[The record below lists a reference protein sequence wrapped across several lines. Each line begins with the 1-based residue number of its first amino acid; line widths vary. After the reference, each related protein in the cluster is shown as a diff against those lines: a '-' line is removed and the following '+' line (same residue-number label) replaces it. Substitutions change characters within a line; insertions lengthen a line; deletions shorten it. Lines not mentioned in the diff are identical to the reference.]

1 MAIKFFKTLGLSKLF
16 KKNTSKNYHQ
26 TSSVSADNLTDDSKS
41 LGVTQKS
48 IVHITAQDGDAA
60 EYGGRFITGTNVLWI
75 QDQPFFDSKN
85 ILFGIS
91 MQCRANT
98 VYITAPKGV
107 LKEGDYVVL
116 GRFGHNQLNGWTVPA
131 KQFESNPQHLPLYT
145 FNIQFDTGSAN
156 RMIGNTQFFKVQNL
170 METLQTALSNLQ
182 EEQKSLKIKNIDP
195 RKYTLGLS
203 VWRDNVR
210 ISEWMPFEY
219 DYDYSGSIQKDDSGN
234 PVYNVDNLPE
244 KEPRL
249 KLKKGLYL
257 PGIQNVTYNKLL
269 VLIAQNRLVPGRQYC
284 MTDYEPSSV
293 KADLIVATTE
303 EHKLYLTA
311 LTNNTLSENG
321 ILVYGNQLCE
331 VKYGLKKN
339 RWSTE
344 WTFSENAEVND
355 GGNFNIEATGQGI
368 ELTWKVISKNSV
380 PDDNKSVVIDFGLEE
395 PLLWIHTYVD
405 NSDSLIAGTDLYAVI
420 QQSDLYPNDSIMAYC
435 YEPTTLGLAIQF
447 LIDIDPQYLIP
458 FYTNTYKGEVYW
470 MRDPYNNEATYDFK
484 GYKVKVGNT
493 NFWTFSDSNENDGS
507 RNGKCTNNRILYEGY
522 YNVFAP
528 DVHNLVLNT
537 KYNIQQIDTGTI
549 ITFNNKIFANG
560 YIIPGGTSSEFLMAN
575 GSTLKGIDATA
586 TKLDASADPTVNF
599 NNSTF
604 NFGIPSG
611 QDGSKWY
618 SGTAIT
624 GTNTTGTK
632 FTSSGITAALA
643 KDKYYNTD
651 TCNIYE
657 CVTGGNASTAT
668 WKYIGNIK
676 GDTGS
681 VANIEDGTSGEV
693 VTGLTL
699 SNGTITMNKGS
710 VGGRN
715 LLKENKW
722 SNATKTSDSYL
733 GNPVYSCT
741 YPTSNAP
748 SNGLFD
754 ITYSDDLNGKFANGE
769 YVTVSF
775 YAKSSTNITD
785 IKGGKIAHHF
795 YNIKQ
800 ATTGGLTSG
809 TTSSWGYSNS
819 NIIDGATYNIPLT
832 TTWKKYSITWKLDDQ
847 NAEKDN
853 ITISLI
859 LIRLKEGTKGT
870 TIYFS
875 NVKLEKGSVPTDW
888 SVAPEEGDL
897 YNNSAS
903 PTITVGGIGP
913 STNLQNKT
921 MKEMFDLLLYP
932 VVAFKD
938 LYVQV
943 SPSSFEYNTK
953 PNSITYTA
961 KFTAGSKD
969 VSYIW
974 DNDKTKTSNSITI
987 TPTAKLTSGPRH
999 SVTVSDT
1006 SAGGTTTLSAS
1017 GAPGITYRWFFGLGT
1032 ETTPA
1037 LGTVGSL
1044 GTSVTKRDY
1053 PLQGDTT
1060 NYKVWLLYPN
1070 ITGWT
1075 MPTILNMGAPF
1086 NDYAEI
1092 NGVTYNGL
1100 SYKAFKFNPEYKA
1113 GETKFTLQ

>member
-1 MAIKFFKTLGLSKLF
+1 MAIKFFKVLGGLSKLF
-16 KKNTSKNYHQ
+16 NKSNKKDDFS
-26 TSSVSADNLTDDSKS
+26 NLTTAASNK
-41 LGVTQKS
+41 GINENS
-48 IVHITAQDGDAA
+48 IVHVTATSDD
-60 EYGGRFITGTNVLWI
+60 TGSFGARYLPDTSVLYVNG
-75 QDQPFFDSKN
+75 QPHIDSKN

-91 MQCRANT
+91 MQ
-98 VYITAPKGV
+98 VYSNIPVFIAPKGL
-107 LKEGDYVVL
+107 LKATDTVKVARIRKTNASGKNSHGADSIGLTIPDQDLGITLKKYAGDTAESSNMEKWAFCVSTSY
-116 GRFGHNQLNGWTVPA
+116 LNIS
-131 KQFESNPQHLPLYT
+131 ELSLLL
-145 FNIQFDTGSAN
+145 
-156 RMIGNTQFFKVQNL
+156 NTQSKAGAILTDSKIAFSIWRNQVQVSDWFQWYFDGSQLKV
-170 METLQTALSNLQ
+170 E
-182 EEQKSLKIKNIDP
+182 
-195 RKYTLGLS
+195 
-203 VWRDNVR
+203 
-210 ISEWMPFEY
+210 
-219 DYDYSGSIQKDDSGN
+219 
-234 PVYNVDNLPE
+234 
-244 KEPRL
+244 
-249 KLKKGLYL
+249 KGLYL
-257 PGIQNVTYNKLL
+257 PGVQEIKYEDLL
-269 VLIAQNRLVPGRQYC
+269 AKAKSEKLVPGRRYC
-284 MTDYEPSSV
+284 ITDYCPTSV
-293 KADLIVATTE
+293 RSDLVNAGVQN
-303 EHKLYLTA
+303 KGLYLTA
-311 LTNNTLSENG
+311 LTKNTLSEDG
-321 ILVYGNQLCE
+321 ILVYGDQQCE
-331 VKYGLKKN
+331 VKYGITKN
-339 RWSTE
+339 RWS
-344 WTFSENAEVND
+344 SND
-355 GGNFNIEATGQGI
+355 
-368 ELTWKVISKNSV
+368 IS
-380 PDDNKSVVIDFGLEE
+380 
-395 PLLWIHTYVD
+395 
-405 NSDSLIAGTDLYAVI
+405 TDT
-420 QQSDLYPNDSIMAYC
+420 N
-435 YEPTTLGLAIQF
+435 
-447 LIDIDPQYLIP
+447 
-458 FYTNTYKGEVYW
+458 YTGEVYW

-484 GYKVKVGNT
+484 GYKLKDGNT
-493 NFWTFSDSNENDGS
+493 TYWTFNADDESDGS
-507 RNGKCTNNRILYEGY
+507 SNGECTNNRILYDGY
-522 YNVFAP
+522 YNILSP
-528 DVHNLVLNT
+528 GIHNLVLNV
-537 KYNIQQIDTGTI
+537 KRGDQIIHQTNDQYSNQI
-549 ITFNNKIFANG
+549 VAKG
-560 YIIPGGTSSEFLMAN
+560 YQTPSGTSSEFLMAN

-657 CVTGGNASTAT
+657 CVIGGNASTAT

-800 ATTGGLTSG
+800 ATTGGLTSR
-809 TTSSWGYSNS
+809 TTSSWGYSGS

-859 LIRLKEGTKGT
+859 LFRLKEVTKGT

-875 NVKLEKGSVPTDW
+875 NVKLEKGSIPTDW

-913 STNLQNKT
+913 SSNLQNKT

-974 DNDKTKTSNSITI
+974 DNDKTKTSDSITI

-1037 LGTVGSL
+1037 LGTVGLL
-1044 GTSVTKRDY
+1044 GTSVPKRDY
-1053 PLQGDTT
+1053 PLQGNTT

>member
-1 MAIKFFKTLGLSKLF
+1 MAIKFFKVLGGLSKLF
-16 KKNTSKNYHQ
+16 NKSNKKDDFS
-26 TSSVSADNLTDDSKS
+26 NLTTAASNK
-41 LGVTQKS
+41 GINENS
-48 IVHITAQDGDAA
+48 IVHVTATSDD
-60 EYGGRFITGTNVLWI
+60 TGSFGARYLPDTSVLYVNG
-75 QDQPFFDSKN
+75 QPHIDSKN

-91 MQCRANT
+91 MQ
-98 VYITAPKGV
+98 VYSNIPVFIAPKGL
-107 LKEGDYVVL
+107 LKATDTVKVARIRKTNASGKNSHGADSIGLTIPDQDLGITLKKYAGDTVESSNMEKWAFCVSTSY
-116 GRFGHNQLNGWTVPA
+116 LNIS
-131 KQFESNPQHLPLYT
+131 ELSLLL
-145 FNIQFDTGSAN
+145 
-156 RMIGNTQFFKVQNL
+156 NTQSKAGAILTDSKIAFSIWRNQVQVSDWFQWYFDGSQLKV
-170 METLQTALSNLQ
+170 E
-182 EEQKSLKIKNIDP
+182 
-195 RKYTLGLS
+195 
-203 VWRDNVR
+203 
-210 ISEWMPFEY
+210 
-219 DYDYSGSIQKDDSGN
+219 
-234 PVYNVDNLPE
+234 
-244 KEPRL
+244 
-249 KLKKGLYL
+249 KGLYL
-257 PGIQNVTYNKLL
+257 PGVQEIKYEDLL
-269 VLIAQNRLVPGRQYC
+269 AKAKSEKLVPGRRYC
-284 MTDYEPSSV
+284 ITDYCPTSV
-293 KADLIVATTE
+293 RSDLVNAGVQN
-303 EHKLYLTA
+303 KGLYLTA
-311 LTNNTLSENG
+311 LTKNTLSEDG
-321 ILVYGNQLCE
+321 ILVYGDQQCE
-331 VKYGLKKN
+331 VKYGITKN
-339 RWSTE
+339 RWS
-344 WTFSENAEVND
+344 SND
-355 GGNFNIEATGQGI
+355 
-368 ELTWKVISKNSV
+368 IS
-380 PDDNKSVVIDFGLEE
+380 
-395 PLLWIHTYVD
+395 
-405 NSDSLIAGTDLYAVI
+405 TDT
-420 QQSDLYPNDSIMAYC
+420 N
-435 YEPTTLGLAIQF
+435 
-447 LIDIDPQYLIP
+447 
-458 FYTNTYKGEVYW
+458 YTGEVYW

-484 GYKVKVGNT
+484 GYKLKDGNT
-493 NFWTFSDSNENDGS
+493 TYWTFNADDESDGS
-507 RNGKCTNNRILYEGY
+507 SNGECTNNRILYDGY
-522 YNVFAP
+522 YNILSP
-528 DVHNLVLNT
+528 GIHNLVLNV
-537 KYNIQQIDTGTI
+537 KRGDQIIHQTNDQYSNQI
-549 ITFNNKIFANG
+549 VAKG
-560 YIIPGGTSSEFLMAN
+560 YQTPSGTSSQFLMAD
-575 GSTLKGIDATA
+575 GSTLNGIDATA

-643 KDKYYNTD
+643 RDKYLNTSNS
-651 TCNIYE
+651 NIYE

-668 WKYIGNIK
+668 WKYIGNIKGAKGDTGAKGDKGDTGAKGDTGVGITKIEDSGETGSGAERTITVTLTDGNTQTFTVYNGAKGEQGDKGDK

-722 SNATKTSDSYL
+722 RNATKTSDSYL

-785 IKGGKIAHHF
+785 SKGEKIVHHF

-800 ATTGGLTSG
+800 TTTGGLTSR

-819 NIIDGATYNIPLT
+819 NIADGLAYNISLT

-853 ITISLI
+853 ITISLK
-859 LIRLKEGTKGT
+859 LFRLKEVTKGT

-875 NVKLEKGSVPTDW
+875 NVKLEKGSIPTDW

-897 YNNSAS
+897 YNNSAH

-913 STNLQNKT
+913 DTNLQNKT

-1053 PLQGDTT
+1053 SLQGDTT

>member
-1 MAIKFFKTLGLSKLF
+1 MAIKFFKVLGGLSKLF
-16 KKNTSKNYHQ
+16 NKSNKKDDFS
-26 TSSVSADNLTDDSKS
+26 NLTTAASNK
-41 LGVTQKS
+41 GINENS
-48 IVHITAQDGDAA
+48 IVHVTATSDD
-60 EYGGRFITGTNVLWI
+60 TGSFGARYLPDTSVLYVNG
-75 QDQPFFDSKN
+75 QPHIDSKN

-91 MQCRANT
+91 MQ
-98 VYITAPKGV
+98 VYSNIPVFIAPKGL
-107 LKEGDYVVL
+107 LKATDTVKVARIRKTNASGKNSHGADSIGLTIPDQDLGITLKKYAGDTVESSNMEKWAFCVSTSY
-116 GRFGHNQLNGWTVPA
+116 LNIS
-131 KQFESNPQHLPLYT
+131 ELSLLL
-145 FNIQFDTGSAN
+145 
-156 RMIGNTQFFKVQNL
+156 NTQSKAGAILTDSKIAFSIWRNQVQVSDWFQWYFDGSQLKV
-170 METLQTALSNLQ
+170 E
-182 EEQKSLKIKNIDP
+182 
-195 RKYTLGLS
+195 
-203 VWRDNVR
+203 
-210 ISEWMPFEY
+210 
-219 DYDYSGSIQKDDSGN
+219 
-234 PVYNVDNLPE
+234 
-244 KEPRL
+244 
-249 KLKKGLYL
+249 KGLYL
-257 PGIQNVTYNKLL
+257 PGVQEIKYEDLL
-269 VLIAQNRLVPGRQYC
+269 AKAKSEKLVPGRRYC
-284 MTDYEPSSV
+284 ITDYCPTSV
-293 KADLIVATTE
+293 RSDLVNAGVQN
-303 EHKLYLTA
+303 KGLYLTA
-311 LTNNTLSENG
+311 LTKNTLSEDG
-321 ILVYGNQLCE
+321 ILVYGDQQCE
-331 VKYGLKKN
+331 VKYGITKN
-339 RWSTE
+339 RWS
-344 WTFSENAEVND
+344 SND
-355 GGNFNIEATGQGI
+355 
-368 ELTWKVISKNSV
+368 IS
-380 PDDNKSVVIDFGLEE
+380 
-395 PLLWIHTYVD
+395 
-405 NSDSLIAGTDLYAVI
+405 TDT
-420 QQSDLYPNDSIMAYC
+420 N
-435 YEPTTLGLAIQF
+435 
-447 LIDIDPQYLIP
+447 
-458 FYTNTYKGEVYW
+458 YTGEVYW

-484 GYKVKVGNT
+484 GYKLKVGNT

-507 RNGKCTNNRILYEGY
+507 RNGECTNNRILYEGY

-537 KYNIQQIDTGTI
+537 KYNNIQQIDNGTNI
-549 ITFNNKIFANG
+549 PFGNKILANG
-560 YIIPGGTSSEFLMAN
+560 YIIPEGTSSEFLMAD
-575 GSTLKGIDATA
+575 GSTLNGIDATA

-643 KDKYYNTD
+643 RDKYLNTSNS
-651 TCNIYE
+651 NIYE
-657 CVTGGNASTAT
+657 CVIGGNASTAT
-668 WKYIGNIK
+668 WKYIGNIKGAKGDTGAKGEQGDKGDK

-853 ITISLI
+853 ITISLK
-859 LIRLKEGTKGT
+859 LFRLKEVTKGT

-875 NVKLEKGSVPTDW
+875 NVKLEKGSIPTDW

-897 YNNSAS
+897 YNNSAH

-913 STNLQNKT
+913 DTNLENKT

-932 VVAFKD
+932 
-938 LYVQV
+938 YVEFGLSASV
-943 SPSSFEYNTK
+943 SPRVYEYNTI
-953 PNSITYTA
+953 PTLTYTA
-961 KFTAGSKD
+961 YITNGSKEINTI
-969 VSYIW
+969 SW
-974 DNDKTKTSNSITI
+974 DGGKSITRSY
-987 TPTAKLTSGPRH
+987 TPTFTTKQTSSIQK
-999 SVTVSDT
+999 SVTVTDKYPKSKTVSATANPGYYMNLFYSSKTLANIADSDITGDLYAWQSDT
-1006 SAGGTTTLSAS
+1006 NNKTFIKTSTSSATNLYFVIKTGWWTNKKTLN
-1017 GAPGITYRWFFGLGT
+1017 T
-1032 ETTPA
+1032 
-1037 LGTVGSL
+1037 TVGPVEVDSSNIRTSVSKNGTNYTVVYL
-1044 GTSVTKRDY
+1044 GNLSGTSTYTV
-1053 PLQGDTT
+1053 
-1060 NYKVWLLYPN
+1060 KV
-1070 ITGWT
+1070 
-1075 MPTILNMGAPF
+1075 
-1086 NDYAEI
+1086 
-1092 NGVTYNGL
+1092 
-1100 SYKAFKFNPEYKA
+1100 
-1113 GETKFTLQ
+1113 

>member
-1 MAIKFFKTLGLSKLF
+1 MAIKFFKVLGGLSKLF
-16 KKNTSKNYHQ
+16 NKSNKKDDFS
-26 TSSVSADNLTDDSKS
+26 NLTTAASNK
-41 LGVTQKS
+41 GINENS
-48 IVHITAQDGDAA
+48 IVHVTATSDD
-60 EYGGRFITGTNVLWI
+60 TGSFGARYLPDTSVLYVNG
-75 QDQPFFDSKN
+75 QPHIDSKN

-91 MQCRANT
+91 MQ
-98 VYITAPKGV
+98 VYSNIPVFIAPKGL
-107 LKEGDYVVL
+107 LKATDTVKVARIRKTNASGKNSHGADSIGLTIPDQDLGITLKKYAGDTVESSNMEKWAFCVSTSY
-116 GRFGHNQLNGWTVPA
+116 LNIS
-131 KQFESNPQHLPLYT
+131 ELSLLL
-145 FNIQFDTGSAN
+145 
-156 RMIGNTQFFKVQNL
+156 NTQSKAGAILTDSKIAFSIWRNQVQVSDWFQWYFDGSQLKV
-170 METLQTALSNLQ
+170 E
-182 EEQKSLKIKNIDP
+182 
-195 RKYTLGLS
+195 
-203 VWRDNVR
+203 
-210 ISEWMPFEY
+210 
-219 DYDYSGSIQKDDSGN
+219 
-234 PVYNVDNLPE
+234 
-244 KEPRL
+244 
-249 KLKKGLYL
+249 KGLYL
-257 PGIQNVTYNKLL
+257 PGVQEIKYEDLL
-269 VLIAQNRLVPGRQYC
+269 AKAKSEKLVPGRRYC
-284 MTDYEPSSV
+284 ITDYCPTSV
-293 KADLIVATTE
+293 RSDLVNAGVQN
-303 EHKLYLTA
+303 KGLYLTA
-311 LTNNTLSENG
+311 LTKNTLSEDG
-321 ILVYGNQLCE
+321 ILVYGDQQCE
-331 VKYGLKKN
+331 VKYGITKN
-339 RWSTE
+339 RWS
-344 WTFSENAEVND
+344 SND
-355 GGNFNIEATGQGI
+355 
-368 ELTWKVISKNSV
+368 IS
-380 PDDNKSVVIDFGLEE
+380 
-395 PLLWIHTYVD
+395 
-405 NSDSLIAGTDLYAVI
+405 TDT
-420 QQSDLYPNDSIMAYC
+420 N
-435 YEPTTLGLAIQF
+435 
-447 LIDIDPQYLIP
+447 
-458 FYTNTYKGEVYW
+458 YTGEVYW

-484 GYKVKVGNT
+484 GYKLKVGNT

-507 RNGKCTNNRILYEGY
+507 RNGECTNNRILYEGY

-537 KYNIQQIDTGTI
+537 KYNNIQQIDNGTNI
-549 ITFNNKIFANG
+549 PFGNKILANG
-560 YIIPGGTSSEFLMAN
+560 YIIPEGTSSEFLMAD
-575 GSTLKGIDATA
+575 GSTLNGIDATA

-643 KDKYYNTD
+643 RDKYLNTSNS
-651 TCNIYE
+651 NIYE
-657 CVTGGNASTAT
+657 CVIGGNASTAT
-668 WKYIGNIK
+668 WKYIGNIKGAKGDTGAKGEQGDKGDK

-785 IKGGKIAHHF
+785 SKGWKILHYF
-795 YNIKQ
+795 YNTKQ
-800 ATTGGLTSG
+800 VTTGGLTSR

-819 NIIDGATYNIPLT
+819 NIADGLAYNIPLT

-859 LIRLKEGTKGT
+859 LFRLKEVTKGT

-875 NVKLEKGSVPTDW
+875 NVKLEKGSIPTDW

-897 YNNSAS
+897 YNNSAH

-913 STNLQNKT
+913 DTNLENKT

-953 PNSITYTA
+953 PNSIIYTA
-961 KFTAGSKD
+961 RFTAGSKD

>member
-1 MAIKFFKTLGLSKLF
+1 MAIKFFKVLGGLSKLF
-16 KKNTSKNYHQ
+16 NKSNKKDDFS
-26 TSSVSADNLTDDSKS
+26 NLTTAASNK
-41 LGVTQKS
+41 GINENS
-48 IVHITAQDGDAA
+48 IVHVTATSDD
-60 EYGGRFITGTNVLWI
+60 TGSFGARYLPDTSVLYVNG
-75 QDQPFFDSKN
+75 QPHIDSKN

-91 MQCRANT
+91 MQ
-98 VYITAPKGV
+98 VYSNIPVFIAPKGL
-107 LKEGDYVVL
+107 LKATDTVKVARIRKTNASGKNSHGADSIGLTIPDQDLGITLKKYAGDTAESSNMEKWAFCVSTSY
-116 GRFGHNQLNGWTVPA
+116 LNIS
-131 KQFESNPQHLPLYT
+131 ELSLLL
-145 FNIQFDTGSAN
+145 
-156 RMIGNTQFFKVQNL
+156 NTQSKAGAILTDSKIAFSIWRNQVQVSDWFQWYFDGSQLKV
-170 METLQTALSNLQ
+170 E
-182 EEQKSLKIKNIDP
+182 
-195 RKYTLGLS
+195 
-203 VWRDNVR
+203 
-210 ISEWMPFEY
+210 
-219 DYDYSGSIQKDDSGN
+219 
-234 PVYNVDNLPE
+234 
-244 KEPRL
+244 
-249 KLKKGLYL
+249 KGLYL
-257 PGIQNVTYNKLL
+257 PGVQEIKYEDLL
-269 VLIAQNRLVPGRQYC
+269 AKAKSEKLVPGRRYC
-284 MTDYEPSSV
+284 ITDYCPTSV
-293 KADLIVATTE
+293 RSDLVNAGVQN
-303 EHKLYLTA
+303 KGLYLTA
-311 LTNNTLSENG
+311 LTKNTLSEDG
-321 ILVYGNQLCE
+321 ILVYGDQQCE

-355 GGNFNIEATGQGI
+355 GGNFNIEATGQRM

-395 PLLWIHTYVD
+395 PLLWIHTHVD
-405 NSDSLIAGTDLYAVI
+405 NSDSVIAGIDLYAAI
-420 QQSDLYPNDSIMAYC
+420 QQSDLYPNDSITAYC

-484 GYKVKVGNT
+484 GYKVKVGNI

-537 KYNIQQIDTGTI
+537 KYDIQQIDTGTS

-560 YIIPGGTSSEFLMAN
+560 YIIPEGTSSEFLMAN

-643 KDKYYNTD
+643 RDKYLNTSNS
-651 TCNIYE
+651 NIYE
-657 CVTGGNASTAT
+657 CVIGGNASTAT

-715 LLKENKW
+715 LLLGSRVPSFGQWTGQIEKYESKDEYYQI
-722 SNATKTSDSYL
+722 TS
-733 GNPVYSCT
+733 
-741 YPTSNAP
+741 
-748 SNGLFD
+748 
-754 ITYSDDLNGKFANGE
+754 
-769 YVTVSF
+769 
-775 YAKSSTNITD
+775 
-785 IKGGKIAHHF
+785 KG
-795 YNIKQ
+795 
-800 ATTGGLTSG
+800 
-809 TTSSWGYSNS
+809 
-819 NIIDGATYNIPLT
+819 
-832 TTWKKYSITWKLDDQ
+832 
-847 NAEKDN
+847 KDN
-853 ITISLI
+853 ISFYWNAFDNLTVKELKGNYITISGFVKTDVDDKVKIGIVFQKSAGDTTAMGSYYTTASYFNINSGEWTRIHSTFKCEHNLDETFTDSNNATYKI
-859 LIRLKEGTKGT
+859 GASCIVIASTNPTVTKT
-870 TIYFS
+870 VYQVKQF
-875 NVKLEKGSVPTDW
+875 KLEFGSVPTDW

-897 YNNSAS
+897 YNNSAY

-913 STNLQNKT
+913 DTNLENKT

-961 KFTAGSKD
+961 RFTAGSKD

-999 SVTVSDT
+999 SVTVSDI

-1053 PLQGDTT
+1053 PLQGNTT

>member
-1 MAIKFFKTLGLSKLF
+1 MAIKFFKVLGGLSKLF
-16 KKNTSKNYHQ
+16 NKSNKKDDFS
-26 TSSVSADNLTDDSKS
+26 NLTTAASNK
-41 LGVTQKS
+41 GINENS
-48 IVHITAQDGDAA
+48 IVHVTATSDD
-60 EYGGRFITGTNVLWI
+60 TGSFGARYLPDTSVLYVNG
-75 QDQPFFDSKN
+75 QPHIDSKN

-91 MQCRANT
+91 MQ
-98 VYITAPKGV
+98 VYSNIPVFIAPKGL
-107 LKEGDYVVL
+107 LKATDTVKVARIRKTNASGKNSHGADSIGLTIPDQDLGITLKKYAGDTAESSNMEKWAFCVSTSY
-116 GRFGHNQLNGWTVPA
+116 LNIS
-131 KQFESNPQHLPLYT
+131 ELSLLL
-145 FNIQFDTGSAN
+145 
-156 RMIGNTQFFKVQNL
+156 NTQSKAGAILTDSKIAFSIWRNQVQVSDWFQWYFDGSQLKV
-170 METLQTALSNLQ
+170 E
-182 EEQKSLKIKNIDP
+182 
-195 RKYTLGLS
+195 
-203 VWRDNVR
+203 
-210 ISEWMPFEY
+210 
-219 DYDYSGSIQKDDSGN
+219 
-234 PVYNVDNLPE
+234 
-244 KEPRL
+244 
-249 KLKKGLYL
+249 KGLYL
-257 PGIQNVTYNKLL
+257 PGVQEIKYEDLL
-269 VLIAQNRLVPGRQYC
+269 AKAKSEKLVPGRRYC
-284 MTDYEPSSV
+284 ITDYCPTSV
-293 KADLIVATTE
+293 RSDLVNAGVQN
-303 EHKLYLTA
+303 KGLYLTA
-311 LTNNTLSENG
+311 LTKNTLSEDG
-321 ILVYGNQLCE
+321 ILVYGNQQCE
-331 VKYGLKKN
+331 VKYGITKN
-339 RWSTE
+339 RWS
-344 WTFSENAEVND
+344 SND
-355 GGNFNIEATGQGI
+355 
-368 ELTWKVISKNSV
+368 IS
-380 PDDNKSVVIDFGLEE
+380 
-395 PLLWIHTYVD
+395 
-405 NSDSLIAGTDLYAVI
+405 TDT
-420 QQSDLYPNDSIMAYC
+420 N
-435 YEPTTLGLAIQF
+435 
-447 LIDIDPQYLIP
+447 
-458 FYTNTYKGEVYW
+458 YTGEVYW

-484 GYKVKVGNT
+484 GYKLKVGNT

-507 RNGKCTNNRILYEGY
+507 RNGECTNNRILYEGY

-537 KYNIQQIDTGTI
+537 KYNIQQIDSGANI
-549 ITFNNKIFANG
+549 PFGNKILANG

-643 KDKYYNTD
+643 RDKYLNTSNS
-651 TCNIYE
+651 NIYE
-657 CVTGGNASTAT
+657 CVIGGNASTAT

-715 LLKENKW
+715 LLLGSRVPSFGQWTGQIEKYESKDEYYQI
-722 SNATKTSDSYL
+722 TS
-733 GNPVYSCT
+733 
-741 YPTSNAP
+741 
-748 SNGLFD
+748 
-754 ITYSDDLNGKFANGE
+754 
-769 YVTVSF
+769 
-775 YAKSSTNITD
+775 
-785 IKGGKIAHHF
+785 KG
-795 YNIKQ
+795 
-800 ATTGGLTSG
+800 
-809 TTSSWGYSNS
+809 
-819 NIIDGATYNIPLT
+819 
-832 TTWKKYSITWKLDDQ
+832 
-847 NAEKDN
+847 KDN
-853 ITISLI
+853 ISFYWNAFDNLTVKELKGNYITISGFVKTDVDDKVKIGIVFQKSAGDTTAMGSYYTTASYFNINSGEWTRIHSTFKCEHNLDETFTDSNNATYKI
-859 LIRLKEGTKGT
+859 GASCIVIASTNPTVTKT
-870 TIYFS
+870 VYQVKQF
-875 NVKLEKGSVPTDW
+875 KLEFGSIPTDW

-897 YNNSAS
+897 YNNSDS

-913 STNLQNKT
+913 DTNLENKT

-961 KFTAGSKD
+961 RFTAGSKD

-1053 PLQGDTT
+1053 PLQGNTT

>member
-1 MAIKFFKTLGLSKLF
+1 MAIKFFKVLGGLSKLF
-16 KKNTSKNYHQ
+16 NKSNKKDDFS
-26 TSSVSADNLTDDSKS
+26 NLTTAASNK
-41 LGVTQKS
+41 GINENS
-48 IVHITAQDGDAA
+48 IVHVTATSDD
-60 EYGGRFITGTNVLWI
+60 TGSFGARYLPDTSVLYVNG
-75 QDQPFFDSKN
+75 QPHIDSKN

-91 MQCRANT
+91 MQ
-98 VYITAPKGV
+98 VYSNIPVFIAPKGL
-107 LKEGDYVVL
+107 LKATDTVKVARIRKTNASGKNSHGADSIGLTIPDQDLGITLKKYAGDTAESSNMEKWAFCVSTSY
-116 GRFGHNQLNGWTVPA
+116 LNIS
-131 KQFESNPQHLPLYT
+131 ELSLLL
-145 FNIQFDTGSAN
+145 
-156 RMIGNTQFFKVQNL
+156 NTQSKAGAILTDSKIAFSIWRNQVQVSDWFQWYFDGSQLKV
-170 METLQTALSNLQ
+170 E
-182 EEQKSLKIKNIDP
+182 
-195 RKYTLGLS
+195 
-203 VWRDNVR
+203 
-210 ISEWMPFEY
+210 
-219 DYDYSGSIQKDDSGN
+219 
-234 PVYNVDNLPE
+234 
-244 KEPRL
+244 
-249 KLKKGLYL
+249 KGLYL
-257 PGIQNVTYNKLL
+257 PGVQEIKYEDLL
-269 VLIAQNRLVPGRQYC
+269 AKAKSEKLVPGRRYC
-284 MTDYEPSSV
+284 ITDYCPTSV
-293 KADLIVATTE
+293 RSDLVNAGVQN
-303 EHKLYLTA
+303 KGLYLTA
-311 LTNNTLSENG
+311 LTKNTLSEDG
-321 ILVYGNQLCE
+321 ILVYGDQQCE
-331 VKYGLKKN
+331 VKYGITKN
-339 RWSTE
+339 RWS
-344 WTFSENAEVND
+344 SND
-355 GGNFNIEATGQGI
+355 
-368 ELTWKVISKNSV
+368 IS
-380 PDDNKSVVIDFGLEE
+380 
-395 PLLWIHTYVD
+395 
-405 NSDSLIAGTDLYAVI
+405 TDT
-420 QQSDLYPNDSIMAYC
+420 N
-435 YEPTTLGLAIQF
+435 
-447 LIDIDPQYLIP
+447 
-458 FYTNTYKGEVYW
+458 YTGEVYW

-484 GYKVKVGNT
+484 GYKLKVGNT

-507 RNGKCTNNRILYEGY
+507 RNGECTNNRILYEGY

-537 KYNIQQIDTGTI
+537 KYNIQQIDSGANI
-549 ITFNNKIFANG
+549 PFGNKILANG
-560 YIIPGGTSSEFLMAN
+560 YIIPGGTSSEFLMAD
-575 GSTLKGIDATA
+575 GSTLNGIDATA

-624 GTNTTGTK
+624 GTRTTGTK

-643 KDKYYNTD
+643 RDKYLNTSNS
-651 TCNIYE
+651 NIYE

-668 WKYIGNIK
+668 WKYIGNIKGAKGDTGAKGEQGDKGDK

-785 IKGGKIAHHF
+785 SKGEKIVHHF

-800 ATTGGLTSG
+800 TTTGGLTSR

-819 NIIDGATYNIPLT
+819 NIADGLAYNISLT

-853 ITISLI
+853 IIISLK
-859 LIRLKEGTKGT
+859 LFRLKEVTKGT

-875 NVKLEKGSVPTDW
+875 NVKLEKGSIPTDW

-913 STNLQNKT
+913 DTNLENKT

-961 KFTAGSKD
+961 RFTAGSKD

-1053 PLQGDTT
+1053 PLQGNTT